1 MDVKRDG
8 KAKGVVKGAPS
19 GFVISLG
26 IHAAAF
32 FLAGLFVVFT
42 VVQKEEKKFVP
53 PKPVDRPKMKLKKPK
68 VNVKKSSKPKQTQR
82 IVTQVRKASMPDIQ
96 LPEMSG
102 IGDGLAGDIGGFE
115 IVPNL
120 EEVTLFGGGQTIGND
135 FVGTFYDFKRDRQGR
150 PRNSTDTDSF
160 KTDIAKFIRSGWR
173 TSALA
178 QFYRSPKKLYATS
191 FMVPTVRS
199 STAPT
204 AFGEPETGGW
214 CWMAHYKGQ
223 LVHKDGITFRFRG
236 QGDDIL
242 VVRVDGKEVL
252 NASWPGTAEEISK
265 WQSNDSKNRT
275 YKLGNNTAV
284 IGDWITLEPG
294 VPLDM
299 EVICGE
305 VPGGHFDMMLVVE
318 EEGVDY
324 ELNSQQGPILP
335 MFKTAEP
342 NHDLRDRIY
351 EHLVEGE
358 CFIEGGPVFSDF
370 TSGGNVEVL
379 DAPAVD
385 VEPAVASSE
394 SPEESAVRLW
404 SLKNGE
410 ILEGI
415 YVSSIGK
422 SVVLKSLQGKQMKV
436 PVDELNDE
444 DLAFITLA
452 NPPEFEIGFTKQSS
466 QRIIETSPFLNE
478 EAPRVFDWTFG
489 LKIRQV
495 NTREYPH
502 PLTIEMFAVGEQYLD
517 DDKFILLDRQVTEFV
532 PTKENDREKVF
543 RSNNAVELMNYNMHS
558 QQFGHK
564 YMGYLITVTDARG
577 EIIQYEASND
587 WLFLGLENLKKVP
600 LGGFFDKTCR
610 RVHPSGPK
618 RDY

>member
-1 MDVKRDG
+1 MGMKRDN
-8 KAKGVVKGAPS
+8 KVRGVVKGAPS

-32 FLAGLFVVFT
+32 FLAGLLVVFT

-68 VNVKKSSKPKQTQR
+68 VKVKKSSKPKSTQR
-82 IVTQVRKASMPDIQ
+82 IVTKVQKASMPDIQ

-102 IGDGLAGDIGGFE
+102 IGDGLAGDIGGFD
-115 IVPNL
+115 IAPNL

-150 PRNSTDTDSF
+150 PRSSTDPDSF
-160 KTDIAKFIRSGWR
+160 TSDVARFIRSGWR
-173 TSALA
+173 TSMLA

-214 CWMAHYKGQ
+214 CWMAHYTGQ

-242 VVRVDGKEVL
+242 VVRVDGKVVL

-265 WQSNDSKNRT
+265 WQSNDAKNRT
-275 YKLGNNTAV
+275 YRLGNNAAV

-318 EEGVDY
+318 EKGVEY

-342 NHDLRDRIY
+342 SHDLRDRIY

-370 TSGGNVEVL
+370 SSGGVSEV
-379 DAPAVD
+379 PEEVI
-385 VEPAVASSE
+385 EPAVAV
-394 SPEESAVRLW
+394 EEEQEEPVVRIW
-404 SLKNGE
+404 TFRSGKTIEGE
-410 ILEGI
+410 
-415 YVSSIGK
+415 YVSSIGDK
-422 SVVLKSLQGKQMKV
+422 VVLKSTRGKQIKV
-436 PVDELNDE
+436 PAADLSGE
-444 DLAFITLA
+444 DLEFIALA
-452 NPPEFEIGFTKQSS
+452 NPPTLDIGFTKQSS
-466 QRIIETSPFLNE
+466 QRIIETSPFLEE
-478 EAPRVFDWTFG
+478 EAPRIFDWTFG

-495 NTREYPH
+495 SAREYGY
-502 PLTIEMFAVGEQYLD
+502 PLTVEMFVIGEQYLD
-517 DDKFILLDRQVTEFV
+517 ADKFILLDRQITEFT
-532 PTKENDREKVF
+532 PTKENGMAHVF
-543 RSNNAVELMNYNMHS
+543 KSGNPVELIHYNMHS

-577 EIIQYEASND
+577 EIIQYETSNS
-587 WLFLGLENLKKVP
+587 WLFQGLENLKQIPV
-600 LGGFFDKTCR
+600 GRFFDKTCR